1 MNLFAIN
8 MLKEWRVSKNKAE
21 NIVDKLLLNR
31 NIDYKDK
38 KARERFFNPSYE
50 RDSYNPFLMKGMKKA
65 VERIKQA
72 IKNNEK
78 IGIFGDY
85 DVDGICSSFII
96 YDFFGKVGL
105 EKYIYLPDRQKE
117 GYGLN
122 LNALK
127 YFKDKGVKLVI
138 TTDCGS
144 SNYEEV
150 KQANKDGFD
159 VIITDHHEVLKKK
172 PEALAILNPKQKD
185 CKYPMRD
192 LSGTGVVFKLAQAL
206 RKKIKHKNIS
216 DAWEKRLL
224 DLVGFATITDQM
236 PILDENRMLVY
247 YGLKVIRKTHRIGL
261 HYLIKVSR
269 VKKESIDTYDL
280 LFALGPRI
288 NTAGRIEHASLA
300 FSLFETS
307 VHKDAFDIAKEL
319 DKTNQRRQSIVEKN
333 MRSIKKRLENKK
345 LGDIIF
351 EIDKEWKPGVLG
363 LLASKVQEDY
373 GLPTFICYE
382 DQDKI
387 KCSARTGHNFDSV
400 SAIKKAEKYMISW
413 GGHKPAAGFT
423 TKIEF
428 LSFIEKIFIKEAKKL
443 KTGDLGPVINIDA
456 EIEPKD
462 ITMDFWDILQK
473 FSPYGQKNPEPIF
486 VIRNLEIKSAR
497 KVGNGEKHFKLELQK
512 NNIVLK
518 AIFFNGT
525 KNNNL
530 VDSHKVDIA
539 FKICLNEWRGFKN
552 LELNI
557 LDARNSK

>member
-31 NIDYKDK
+31 NIDYKDE

-117 GYGLN
+117 
-122 LNALK
+122 
-127 YFKDKGVKLVI
+127 
-138 TTDCGS
+138 
-144 SNYEEV
+144 E
-150 KQANKDGFD
+150 DGFD
-159 VIITDHHEVLKKK
+159 VIITDHHEVLNKK

-236 PILDENRMLVY
+236 PILDENRILVY

-261 HYLIKVSR
+261 HYLIKV
-269 VKKESIDTYDL
+269 
-280 LFALGPRI
+280 
-288 NTAGRIEHASLA
+288 
-300 FSLFETS
+300 
-307 VHKDAFDIAKEL
+307 
-319 DKTNQRRQSIVEKN
+319 
-333 MRSIKKRLENKK
+333 
-345 LGDIIF
+345 
-351 EIDKEWKPGVLG
+351 
-363 LLASKVQEDY
+363 
-373 GLPTFICYE
+373 
-382 DQDKI
+382 
-387 KCSARTGHNFDSV
+387 
-400 SAIKKAEKYMISW
+400 
-413 GGHKPAAGFT
+413 
-423 TKIEF
+423 
-428 LSFIEKIFIKEAKKL
+428 
-443 KTGDLGPVINIDA
+443 
-456 EIEPKD
+456 
-462 ITMDFWDILQK
+462 
-473 FSPYGQKNPEPIF
+473 
-486 VIRNLEIKSAR
+486 
-497 KVGNGEKHFKLELQK
+497 
-512 NNIVLK
+512 
-518 AIFFNGT
+518 
-525 KNNNL
+525 
-530 VDSHKVDIA
+530 
-539 FKICLNEWRGFKN
+539 
-552 LELNI
+552 
-557 LDARNSK
+557 